1 MIRLFAFAASHRR
14 DSINRRLIEQAV
26 EVARARGAEVDLAD
40 YADLGLPLYDDELFD
55 PLHLP
60 HGLLALAER
69 LAPVHGVM
77 IASPEYNWSYPGSL
91 KNALDWISRLAAH
104 PLQGKTALL
113 LSASPSMK
121 GGVLGLTHLRSPLE
135 ALDMHVFPQ
144 MFMLGRAR
152 ETMQPDGTL
161 TDDKQRQLLIRM
173 ITAYSDVTRRLAA
186 P

>member
-1 MIRLFAFAASHRR
+1 
-14 DSINRRLIEQAV
+14 
-26 EVARARGAEVDLAD
+26 
-40 YADLGLPLYDDELFD
+40 
-55 PLHLP
+55 
-60 HGLLALAER
+60 
-69 LAPVHGVM
+69 
-77 IASPEYNWSYPGSL
+77 
-91 KNALDWISRLAAH
+91 
-104 PLQGKTALL
+104 
-113 LSASPSMK
+113 MK